1 MRPQNRPPE
10 RTPFAIGHKGPC
22 GRRVSCWRPQCQTEF
37 AGYLTVE
44 ILADRALAYCHG
56 LAVPLDDPR
65 LRAIAA

>member
-1 MRPQNRPPE
+1 
-10 RTPFAIGHKGPC
+10 
-22 GRRVSCWRPQCQTEF
+22 VSCWRPQCQTEF